1 MLILDDYLL
10 LCSGDGGRV
19 GSSDS
24 SDGVGS
30 GRVGD
35 GGGDIGGGRVGG
47 SSSGSGRGCGGLW
60 LLFIVVNILFYYNR
74 YIILLWYLYYFIMLK
89 VKIDLLLQYVSR

>member
-24 SDGVGS
+24 SDGIGS
-30 GRVGD
+30 GRVD
-35 GGGDIGGGRVGG
+35 DIGGGRVGG
-47 SSSGSGRGCGGLW
+47 NSSGSGRGCGWLW
-60 LLFIVVNILFYYNR
+60 LLFIVMNILFYCSR

-89 VKIDLLLQYVSR
+89 AKIDLLLQHVSR

>member
-24 SDGVGS
+24 SDGIGS
-30 GRVGD
+30 GRVDGD
-35 GGGDIGGGRVGG
+35 GGSGNG
-47 SSSGSGRGCGGLW
+47 SNCRW
-60 LLFIVVNILFYYNR
+60 F
-74 YIILLWYLYYFIMLK
+74 
-89 VKIDLLLQYVSR
+89 Q